1 MSSPFRLLVAVA
13 ALALAAAAAVDGWRT
28 FPYLLRM
35 DFYHMWGVPLAHDTL
50 AANPYAQVREY
61 GDLLNEVTVRS
72 ASPLL
77 KRANN
82 ARRVIEPTG
91 TPFYYAVFG
100 VLPRDFDAAAAVFC
114 IAQYAALFAAM
125 VLLARLNG
133 GSAWLG
139 VALAGV
145 VALDFNPFAQ
155 DVKYG
160 NVNAFQ
166 LLWIAGLMGLS
177 AYRARLPPFAFRDAF
192 PALLAALAMFKP
204 NTLWIVALLAFH
216 YVAVAGRGAILRG
229 FLAGAIAA
237 AVCAGVGAAY
247 FDGPAA
253 WHDWLHYTQ
262 GMNGGRLLYNVGE
275 GNHAVVKLLAEA
287 SPRLGVMASELL
299 LTALLLAAFSFAL
312 VKGRSDAPPRA
323 RVTGL
328 LGDVQFAASCGVV
341 LMLATSPLIW
351 PHYDVLALVPI
362 AWLLA
367 GHAGRFGIACAALAC
382 AALAS
387 PVIALL
393 VSDHFAWVRIMTLFC
408 WVPLAAGMIAAGA
421 IAANQGARVKI
432 P

>member
-1 MSSPFRLLVAVA
+1 VSSPFRLVVAAA
-13 ALALAAAAAVDGWRT
+13 ALALAAAAALDGWRT
-28 FPYLLRM
+28 FPYLLRV
-35 DFYHMWGVPLAHDTL
+35 DFYHMWGVPLAHDAL
-50 AANPYAQVREY
+50 GANPYAKVKEY
-61 GDLLNEVTVRS
+61 GDLLNDVTARS
-72 ASPLL
+72 PSPML

-100 VLPRDFDAAAAVFC
+100 VLPRDFDAAAALFC
-114 IAQYAALFAAM
+114 IAQYVALFAAL
-125 VLLARLNG
+125 VVLARLNG
-133 GSAWLG
+133 GGAWLG
-139 VALAGV
+139 IALAGV

-155 DVKYG
+155 DIKYG

-166 LLWIAGLMGLS
+166 LLAIASLVALS
-177 AYRARLPPFAFRDAF
+177 AARARLPAFAFRDGF
-192 PALLAALAMFKP
+192 PALLATLAMFKP
-204 NTLWIVALLAFH
+204 NTLWVVALLAFH
-216 YVAVAGRGAILRG
+216 YVAVAGRAAILRA

-237 AVCAGVGAAY
+237 AVCAGIGAAY

-253 WHDWLHYTQ
+253 WHDWLGYTQ

-312 VKGRSDAPPRA
+312 VKGRGEAAPRA
-323 RVTGL
+323 RTLGL
-328 LGDVQFAASCGVV
+328 FADAQFAASCGVV

-351 PHYDVLALVPI
+351 PHYHVLALVPI

-367 GHAGRFGIACAALAC
+367 GHAGRFGIACGALAC

-393 VSDHFAWVRIMTLFC
+393 VADHFSWVRLMTLFC
-408 WVPLAAGMIAAGA
+408 WVPLAAGA
-421 IAANQGARVKI
+421 IAAAGARVKI